1 MKTWPISIEADGGLK
16 TYEVPAANLKAA
28 LRSVIVDAIAL
39 QLVDPKCGGM
49 LTLTWEL
56 PTRKPR
62 RRMTDAE
69 KLERK
74 IKRDMARLEDIAK
87 ADSAE

>member
-1 MKTWPISIEADGGLK
+1 MKTWPITIEADGGVK
-16 TYEVPAANLKAA
+16 ETEVNAANLKAA
-28 LRSVIVDAIAL
+28 LRSVITDAIAL

-49 LTLTWEL
+49 LTLIWEL

-62 RRMTDAE
+62 HRMTDAE